1 MTAPERMW
9 APTSEPFS
17 ITQTETSRP
26 PSAASWRSRIAAAR
40 PAGPAPTIT
49 TSNSMDSR
57 SIVPSPWCGVAIRGA
72 YISVE
77 PI

>member
-1 MTAPERMW
+1 MW

-26 PSAASWRSRIAAAR
+26 PSA
-40 PAGPAPTIT
+40 
-49 TSNSMDSR
+49 SR